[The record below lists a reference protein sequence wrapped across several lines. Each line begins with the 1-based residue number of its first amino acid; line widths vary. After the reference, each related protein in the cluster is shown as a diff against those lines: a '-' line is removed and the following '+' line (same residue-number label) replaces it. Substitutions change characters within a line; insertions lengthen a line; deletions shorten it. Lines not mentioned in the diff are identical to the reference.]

1 MNENTSL
8 TTKVTVGEVRLS
20 YCHLFKPEA
29 IADGGEPKYSVS
41 VIIPKSNTKL
51 IAQIK
56 QAVSAALQMGVAS
69 KFGGKMPTNWK
80 NPLRDGDL
88 EKSDD
93 DSYAGCFFISASSKT
108 KPGVVKRIK
117 VNGQNNLVEVTNE
130 EDIYS
135 GCYGFVSIN
144 FFPFS
149 NAGNKGVGAGL
160 NNVLKTREGEYLGGR
175 SSAQTDFA
183 DVNLDSFDDSEE
195 DMPE

>member
-51 IAQIK
+51 IGQVK
-56 QAVSAALQMGVAS
+56 QAISAALQMGVAS
-69 KFGGKMPTNWK
+69 KFGGKLPSNWK

-88 EKSDD
+88 EKADD
-93 DSYAGCFFISASSKT
+93 ESYAGCYFISASSKT
-108 KPGVVKRIK
+108 KPGVVKRMK
-117 VNGQNNLVEVTNE
+117 VNGQNTLVEVTNE

-160 NNVLKTREGEYLGGR
+160 NNVLKTREGDYLGGR
-175 SSAQTDFA
+175 SSAQTDFGG
-183 DVNLDSFDDSEE
+183 VNLDAYDDDEE

>member
-29 IADGGEPKYSVS
+29 IADGGELKYSVS

-51 IAQIK
+51 IAQLK
-56 QAVSAALQMGVAS
+56 QAVSAALQMGVSS
-69 KFGGKMPTNWK
+69 KFGGKMPANWK

-88 EKSDD
+88 EKPDD
-93 DSYAGCFFISASSKT
+93 DSYAGCYFISASSKT
-108 KPGVVKRIK
+108 KPGVVKRMK
-117 VNGQNNLVEVTNE
+117 VNGQNTLVEVTNE

-175 SSAQTDFA
+175 SSAQTDFGG
-183 DVNLDSFDDSEE
+183 VNLDAYEDEE

>member
-56 QAVSAALQMGVAS
+56 QAVSAALQMGVSS
-69 KFGGKMPTNWK
+69 KFGGKMPSNWK

-93 DSYAGCFFISASSKT
+93 DSYAGCYFISASSKT
-108 KPGVVKRIK
+108 KPGVVKRMK
-117 VNGQNNLVEVTNE
+117 VNGQNTLVEVTNE

-183 DVNLDSFDDSEE
+183 GVNLDSFDEEE

>member
-51 IAQIK
+51 IAQIR

-93 DSYAGCFFISASSKT
+93 DSYAGCYFISASSKT
-108 KPGVVKRIK
+108 KPGVVKRMK
-117 VNGQNNLVEVTNE
+117 VNGQNALVEVTNE

-183 DVNLDSFDDSEE
+183 GVNLDSFDEEE

>member
-56 QAVSAALQMGVAS
+56 QAVSAALQMGVSS
-69 KFGGKMPTNWK
+69 KFGGKMPANWK

-88 EKSDD
+88 EKPDD
-93 DSYAGCFFISASSKT
+93 ESYAGCYFISASSKT
-108 KPGVVKRIK
+108 KPGVVKRMKI
-117 VNGQNNLVEVTNE
+117 NGQNTLVEVTNE

-160 NNVLKTREGEYLGGR
+160 NNVLKTNEGDYLGGR
-175 SSAQTDFA
+175 SSAQTDFG
-183 DVNLDSFDDSEE
+183 DVNLDAYDND

>member
-108 KPGVVKRIK
+108 KPGVVKRMK

-160 NNVLKTREGEYLGGR
+160 NNVLKTRDGEYLGGR

-183 DVNLDSFDDSEE
+183 GVNLDSFDDSEE

>member
-56 QAVSAALQMGVAS
+56 QAVSAALQMGVSS
-69 KFGGKMPTNWK
+69 KFGGKMPANWK

-88 EKSDD
+88 EKPDD
-93 DSYAGCFFISASSKT
+93 ESYAGCYFISASSKT
-108 KPGVVKRIK
+108 KPGVVKRMK
-117 VNGQNNLVEVTNE
+117 VNGQNTLVEVTNE

-135 GCYGFVSIN
+135 GCYGFVSIS

-149 NAGNKGVGAGL
+149 NVGNKGVGAGL
-160 NNVLKTREGEYLGGR
+160 NNVLKTNEGDYLGGR
-175 SSAQTDFA
+175 SSAQTDFGG
-183 DVNLDSFDDSEE
+183 VNLDAYDND

>member
-93 DSYAGCFFISASSKT
+93 DSYAGCYFISASSKT
-108 KPGVVKRIK
+108 KPGVVKRMK
-117 VNGQNNLVEVTNE
+117 VNGQNALVEVTNE

-183 DVNLDSFDDSEE
+183 GVNLDSFDEEE

>member
-29 IADGGEPKYSVS
+29 IADGGELKYSVS

-56 QAVSAALQMGVAS
+56 QAVSAALQMGVSS
-69 KFGGKMPTNWK
+69 KFGGKMPANWK

-88 EKSDD
+88 EKPDD
-93 DSYAGCFFISASSKT
+93 DSYAGCYFISASSKT
-108 KPGVVKRIK
+108 KPGVVKRMK
-117 VNGQNNLVEVTNE
+117 VNGQNTLVEVTNE

-175 SSAQTDFA
+175 SSAQTDFGG
-183 DVNLDSFDDSEE
+183 VNLDAYEDEE

>member
-108 KPGVVKRIK
+108 KPGVVKRMK

>member
-88 EKSDD
+88 EKSED
-93 DSYAGCFFISASSKT
+93 DSYAGCYFISASSKT
-108 KPGVVKRIK
+108 KPGVVKRMK
-117 VNGQNNLVEVTNE
+117 VNGQNTLVEVTNE

-183 DVNLDSFDDSEE
+183 GVNLDSFDEEE

>member
-93 DSYAGCFFISASSKT
+93 DSYAGCYFISASSKT
-108 KPGVVKRIK
+108 KPGVVKRMK

>member
-8 TTKVTVGEVRLS
+8 TTKVTVGECRLS
-20 YCHLFKPEA
+20 YCHLFTPEA
-29 IADGGEPKYSVS
+29 IADGGEKKYSVS
-41 VIIPKSNTKL
+41 VIIPKTNTKL
-51 IAQIK
+51 VNEIK
-56 QAVSAALQMGVAS
+56 KAISAALQMGVAS

-88 EKSDD
+88 EKADD
-93 DSYAGCFFISASSKT
+93 EAYAGSYFISASSKT
-108 KPGVVKRIK
+108 KPGVVKRVK
-117 VNGQNNLVEVTNE
+117 VNGQNTLVEVTNE
-130 EDIYS
+130 EDVYS
-135 GCYGFVSIN
+135 GCLGFVSIN

-160 NNVLKTREGEYLGGR
+160 NNVLKTRDGDYLGGR

-183 DVNLDSFDDSEE
+183 GVNLDQFEEDDE

>member
-56 QAVSAALQMGVAS
+56 QAVSAALQMGVSS
-69 KFGGKMPTNWK
+69 KFGGKMPSNWK

-93 DSYAGCFFISASSKT
+93 DSYAGCYFISASSKT
-108 KPGVVKRIK
+108 KPGVVKRMK
-117 VNGQNNLVEVTNE
+117 VNGQNTLVEVTNE

-144 FFPFS
+144 VFTFS
-149 NAGNKGVGAGL
+149 NAVNAGVGAGL

-183 DVNLDSFDDSEE
+183 GVNLDSFDEEE

>member
-88 EKSDD
+88 EKSED
-93 DSYAGCFFISASSKT
+93 DSYAGCYFISASSKT
-108 KPGVVKRIK
+108 KPGVVKRMK
-117 VNGQNNLVEVTNE
+117 VNGQNTLVEVTNE

-160 NNVLKTREGEYLGGR
+160 NNVLKTREGDYLGGR
-175 SSAQTDFA
+175 SSAQTDFGG
-183 DVNLDSFDDSEE
+183 VNLDAYDDDEE

>member
-29 IADGGEPKYSVS
+29 IAGGGEPKYSVS

-56 QAVSAALQMGVAS
+56 QAISAALQMGVAP
-69 KFGGKMPTNWK
+69 KFGGKMPSNWK

-93 DSYAGCFFISASSKT
+93 DSYAGCYFISASSKT
-108 KPGVVKRIK
+108 KPGVVKRMK
-117 VNGQNNLVEVTNE
+117 VNGQNTLVEVTNE

-149 NAGNKGVGAGL
+149 NVGNKGVGAGL

-175 SSAQTDFA
+175 SSAQTDFGGI
-183 DVNLDSFDDSEE
+183 NLDAYEDEE

>member
-29 IADGGEPKYSVS
+29 IADGGELKYSVS

-56 QAVSAALQMGVAS
+56 QAVSAALQMGVSS
-69 KFGGKMPTNWK
+69 KFGGKMPANWK

-93 DSYAGCFFISASSKT
+93 DSYAGCYFISASSKT
-108 KPGVVKRIK
+108 KPGVVKRMK
-117 VNGQNNLVEVTNE
+117 VNGQNTLVEVTNE

-175 SSAQTDFA
+175 SSAQTDFGG
-183 DVNLDSFDDSEE
+183 VNLDAYEDEE